1 LKYHKLLIILRYTPS
16 PPPKKTQTKQT
27 KNIILVTSYYSCTFR
42 FLALP
47 RDCSDVCGGNG
58 VYQIFPNTSDAKGFD
73 VWCDIGSDGNIWTV
87 RILLQI
93 IFMVYLNSFPLSHC
107 YYSVY
112 LAPVMLHFNCISC
125 FLIILFV
132 YVDKRSYGW
141 CISI

>member
-1 LKYHKLLIILRYTPS
+1 MKYHKLLIILRYTPP
-16 PPPKKTQTKQT
+16 PPPKKNQNK
-27 KNIILVTSYYSCTFR
+27 KYNIGQIVLFLYISFSSSTPRLQWCMWREWCLSDFSQYEWCERIWRLVWY
-42 FLALP
+42 
-47 RDCSDVCGGNG
+47 
-58 VYQIFPNTSDAKGFD
+58 
-73 VWCDIGSDGNIWTV
+73 WSDGNIWTV

-132 YVDKRSYGW
+132 YVDNRSYGW